1 VQIKTVLRGGPAEK
15 AGMAAGDEWL
25 GIDVKGQGWRISK
38 LEDVAFYAGTET
50 SLTALVARDGR
61 LLRLPLELSA
71 RSASTPPKKTSRTTP
86 ATVPDTV
93 SLSIANAG
101 TLGRWLN

>member
-1 VQIKTVLRGGPAEK
+1 ME
-15 AGMAAGDEWL
+15 
-25 GIDVKGQGWRISK
+25 GQGWRISK
-38 LEDVAFYAGTET
+38 LEDGAFYAGTET

-71 RSASTPPKKTSRTTP
+71 RSASTPPKKTSRTTT

-93 SLSIANAG
+93 SLSIANAAA
-101 TLGRWLN
+101 LGRWLN

>member
-1 VQIKTVLRGGPAEK
+1 
-15 AGMAAGDEWL
+15 MAAGDECL

-71 RSASTPPKKTSRTTP
+71 RSASTPPKKTSRTT

-93 SLSIANAG
+93 SLSIANAA